1 MTWCYNEWFNDV
13 FRFWWLTYGL
23 TMLVVK
29 LLSWLKTLVLFRS
42 IVNKRGISEIV
53 RLFKQNNSFNLNYDK
68 DDLFQKVPKSEE
80 FSYNTRLQKNV
91 VKTISMGLLSKLFTF
106 LYDLF

>member
-1 MTWCYNEWFNDV
+1 
-13 FRFWWLTYGL
+13 
-23 TMLVVK
+23 MLVVK

-53 RLFKQNNSFNLNYDK
+53 RLFKQNNSFNLNYDE

-80 FSYNTRLQKNV
+80 FPYNTRLQKNV